1 MRTRIYITSSRKPY
15 TEFFGDFLFNV
26 YDYAA
31 TTGIRSMLHRNKP
44 EDESGHSDEAHN
56 YHDGKTDFTLSDHI
70 QT

>member
-15 TEFFGDFLFNV
+15 TELFGDFLFDV
-26 YDYAA
+26 YNYA
-31 TTGIRSMLHRNKP
+31 TTGIRSMLHSNKP
-44 EDESGHSDEAHN
+44 EDESGHSDKAHN